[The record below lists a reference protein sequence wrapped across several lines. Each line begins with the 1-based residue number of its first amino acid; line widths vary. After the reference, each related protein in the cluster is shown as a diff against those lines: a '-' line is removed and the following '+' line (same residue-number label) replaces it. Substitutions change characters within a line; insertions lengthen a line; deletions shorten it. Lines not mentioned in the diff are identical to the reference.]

1 MGQLPFIFFLLL
13 LLKDLKNFIKMH
25 VMENK
30 FSWESIIGMI
40 LAFSGAVMTLNAILV
55 AWLL

>member
-1 MGQLPFIFFLLL
+1 MKHLPFIFFLLFL
-13 LLKDLKNFIKMH
+13 LRDLKNYMRLLI
-25 VMENK
+25 MEDK

-55 AWLL
+55 A